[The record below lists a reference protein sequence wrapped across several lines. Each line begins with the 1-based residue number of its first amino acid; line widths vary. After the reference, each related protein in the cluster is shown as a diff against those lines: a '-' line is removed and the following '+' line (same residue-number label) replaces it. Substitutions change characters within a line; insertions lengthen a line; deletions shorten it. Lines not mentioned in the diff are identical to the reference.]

1 MNEAARLLGYLE
13 HILQAIERIQ
23 CYTGDIDEATFLANE
38 MTQDAVIR
46 NLEVIGEASRNIDRR
61 YPEFATSHPELPLV
75 SAYEM
80 RNVLAHGY
88 FKVDLKIVW
97 TTLVNDL
104 PDLQTRTQVLVEKYR
119 NDPWTSEP

>member
-1 MNEAARLLGYLE
+1 MSESARLLGYLE

-23 CYTGDIDEATFLANE
+23 CYTGDIDEAAFLKNE

-88 FKVDLKIVW
+88 FEIDLKIVW
-97 TTLVNDL
+97 TTLENDL
-104 PDLQTRTQVLVEKYR
+104 PDLLAQIKALVEKYR
-119 NDPWTSEP
+119 

>member
-1 MNEAARLLGYLE
+1 MNEAARLRGYLE

-23 CYTGDIDEATFLANE
+23 CYTDDIDEATFLQNE

-46 NLEVIGEASRNIDRR
+46 NLEVIGEASRNIERR
-61 YPEFATSHPELPLV
+61 CPEFATSHPELPLA

-88 FKVDLKIVW
+88 FKIDLAIVW
-97 TTLVNDL
+97 KTLENDL
-104 PDLQTRTQVLVEKYR
+104 PDLLAQTQALVRTHHNYPR
-119 NDPWTSEP
+119 TS

>member
-1 MNEAARLLGYLE
+1 MSEPARLLGYLE

-23 CYTGDIDEATFLANE
+23 CYTGDIDEAAFLQNE

-88 FKVDLKIVW
+88 FEIDLKIVW
-97 TTLVNDL
+97 TTLENDL
-104 PDLQTRTQVLVEKYR
+104 PDLLAQIKALVEKYR
-119 NDPWTSEP
+119 YAEE